1 MNYSERTVVLR
12 SAPSFHF
19 APAMSCRAGP
29 VPPSGPDGGQDDEM
43 DSHDGQRD
51 PDSAL
56 ILEGIRALYIRMD
69 ELEGRIMSVGP
80 AYPADPADT
89 ADPASHTDPTSHP
102 DPAAPPGPAATAG
115 IASRPDP
122 AGHSGPAGPAGFAGP
137 ARGGRFGGGGRFGL
151 GFVPAWRRPTEGE
164 ARWQVSVAVA
174 VAVALQFP
182 LPGRLVLLHP
192 DWLLPALEGLL
203 LLALVMANPRR
214 INRESR
220 ALRLLGL
227 TFAAL
232 LSLANAFSVVQL
244 VIGLVNGTEG
254 NTAGPLLVTGGAIW
268 LTNVIVWG
276 LWYWEFDRGGPVA
289 RANADRMYPDFQFAQ
304 MATPQLAPPDWEPA
318 FADYLYLSFTNAA
331 AFSPTDVLP
340 LSRWSKMAM
349 TAQATVSILTIALVV
364 ARAVNILR

>member
-1 MNYSERTVVLR
+1 
-12 SAPSFHF
+12 
-19 APAMSCRAGP
+19 MSCRAGP
-29 VPPSGPDGGQDDEM
+29 VLPSGPDEGQDDQM

-51 PDSAL
+51 SDSAL
-56 ILEGIRALYIRMD
+56 ILEGIRALHIRMD
-69 ELEGRIMSVGP
+69 ELEGRVIPVDPAYIVGP
-80 AYPADPADT
+80 AYPADPSDT
-89 ADPASHTDPTSHP
+89 ADPASHTDP
-102 DPAAPPGPAATAG
+102 A
-115 IASRPDP
+115 R
-122 AGHSGPAGPAGFAGP
+122 PAGPAGG
-137 ARGGRFGGGGRFGL
+137 RGRFGGGRLGL

-203 LLALVMANPRR
+203 ALALVTANPRR

-227 TFAAL
+227 TLAAL
-232 LSLANAFSVVQL
+232 LSLANAWSVAQL
-244 VIGLVNGTEG
+244 VIGLVNGTMG
-254 NTAGPLLVTGGAIW
+254 NTAGPLLVTGGSIW

-349 TAQATVSILTIALVV
+349 TAQATVSIVTVALVV
-364 ARAVNILR
+364 ARAVNILK

>member
-1 MNYSERTVVLR
+1 
-12 SAPSFHF
+12 
-19 APAMSCRAGP
+19 
-29 VPPSGPDGGQDDEM
+29 M

-56 ILEGIRALYIRMD
+56 ILEGIRALHIRMD
-69 ELEGRIMSVGP
+69 ELEGRVIP
-80 AYPADPADT
+80 AGPADPADP
-89 ADPASHTDPTSHP
+89 ADPA
-102 DPAAPPGPAATAG
+102 A
-115 IASRPDP
+115 
-122 AGHSGPAGPAGFAGP
+122 HSGPAGQAGFAGP
-137 ARGGRFGGGGRFGL
+137 AGFGGRGRFGL

-174 VAVALQFP
+174 AAVALQFP

-203 LLALVMANPRR
+203 LLALVTANPRR

-232 LSLANAFSVVQL
+232 LSLANAWSVAQL

-254 NTAGPLLVTGGAIW
+254 DTAGPLLVTGGAIW
-268 LTNVIVWG
+268 LTNVIIWG

-349 TAQATVSILTIALVV
+349 TAQATVSIVTVALVV
-364 ARAVNILR
+364 ARAVNILK

>member
-1 MNYSERTVVLR
+1 
-12 SAPSFHF
+12 
-19 APAMSCRAGP
+19 
-29 VPPSGPDGGQDDEM
+29 
-43 DSHDGQRD
+43 
-51 PDSAL
+51 
-56 ILEGIRALYIRMD
+56 
-69 ELEGRIMSVGP
+69 
-80 AYPADPADT
+80 
-89 ADPASHTDPTSHP
+89 
-102 DPAAPPGPAATAG
+102 
-115 IASRPDP
+115 PDP
-122 AGHSGPAGPAGFAGP
+122 AGHSGPPGPAGFAGP
-137 ARGGRFGGGGRFGL
+137 VGGHFGGGGRFGL

-164 ARWQVSVAVA
+164 ARWQVSLAVA

-203 LLALVMANPRR
+203 LLALVTANPRR

-227 TFAAL
+227 TLAAI

-244 VIGLVNGTEG
+244 IIGLVNGTMG

-268 LTNVIVWG
+268 LTNIIVWG

-289 RANADRMYPDFQFAQ
+289 RANADRMYPDFLFAQ
-304 MATPQLAPPDWEPA
+304 MTSPHLAPPDWEPA

-340 LSRWSKMAM
+340 LSRWAKMGM
-349 TAQATVSILTIALVV
+349 TAQASVSIVTVALVV
-364 ARAVNILR
+364 ARAVNILK

>member
-1 MNYSERTVVLR
+1 MTGWMSSSAGTGPRRT
-12 SAPSFHF
+12 
-19 APAMSCRAGP
+19 
-29 VPPSGPDGGQDDEM
+29 PPRPKDD
-43 DSHDGQRD
+43 
-51 PDSAL
+51 
-56 ILEGIRALYIRMD
+56 
-69 ELEGRIMSVGP
+69 V
-80 AYPADPADT
+80 
-89 ADPASHTDPTSHP
+89 
-102 DPAAPPGPAATAG
+102 
-115 IASRPDP
+115 
-122 AGHSGPAGPAGFAGP
+122 P
-137 ARGGRFGGGGRFGL
+137 ARGGGRFGL

-174 VAVALQFP
+174 AAVALQFP

-192 DWLLPALEGLL
+192 DWLLPALQGLL

-232 LSLANAFSVVQL
+232 LSLANAWSVAQL
-244 VIGLVNGTEG
+244 VIGLVNGTMG
-254 NTAGPLLVTGGAIW
+254 NTAGPLLVTGGSIW

-349 TAQATVSILTIALVV
+349 TAQATVSIVTVALVV
-364 ARAVNILR
+364 ARAVNILK